1 MINNRKATL
10 ESRIA
15 RLEKLLMNEARI
27 IEPDMK
33 QDAID
38 SFIAIASKFGRIT
51 NVRQNLQATIGKPF
65 FTCEFIPSSKYDIPD
80 SVDSLSVEA
89 KAEGSGRT
97 EDILTFYFYSPLSD
111 PGHSSS
117 DTTLFTRWSQKLK
130 DFVDVENNL
139 STFEMRLKSDIK
151 QMLER
156 PEESLLSSEERM
168 RNTNRRER
176 LDKIR
181 RNTWTKQKAKAAWD
195 RADHYDQVPWSKLS
209 IPSPDTWDS
218 LPDESDL

>member
-38 SFIAIASKFGRIT
+38 SFISIASKFGRIT

-80 SVDSLSVEA
+80 GVDSLSVEA
-89 KAEGSGRT
+89 KAEGPGRT
-97 EDILTFYFYSPLSD
+97 EDILTFNFYSPLSD
-111 PGHSSS
+111 PGHSSC

-130 DFVDVENNL
+130 GFVDALDEKSLKAVLADRYIASLSENTTEISETENETETASTNL
-139 STFEMRLKSDIK
+139 DGLEDEQMNVKSIMKDYFGK
-151 QMLER
+151 
-156 PEESLLSSEERM
+156 
-168 RNTNRRER
+168 
-176 LDKIR
+176 
-181 RNTWTKQKAKAAWD
+181 
-195 RADHYDQVPWSKLS
+195 
-209 IPSPDTWDS
+209 
-218 LPDESDL
+218 

>member
-38 SFIAIASKFGRIT
+38 SFISIASKFGRII
-51 NVRQNLQATIGKPF
+51 NVRQSLQATIGKPF

-80 SVDSLSVEA
+80 GVDSLLVEA
-89 KAEGSGRT
+89 TADGSGRT
-97 EDILTFYFYSPLSD
+97 EDMLVFNFYSPLSD

-130 DFVDVENNL
+130 QFVDVENNL

-151 QMLER
+151 QMLEH
-156 PEESLLSSEERM
+156 PEESLLSSDERM
-168 RNTNRRER
+168 RNVIRRER
-176 LDKIR
+176 RDKIR
-181 RNTWTKQKAKAAWD
+181 RDTWTKQKAKAAWD
-195 RADHYDQVPWSKLS
+195 NADHYDQVPWKKLS